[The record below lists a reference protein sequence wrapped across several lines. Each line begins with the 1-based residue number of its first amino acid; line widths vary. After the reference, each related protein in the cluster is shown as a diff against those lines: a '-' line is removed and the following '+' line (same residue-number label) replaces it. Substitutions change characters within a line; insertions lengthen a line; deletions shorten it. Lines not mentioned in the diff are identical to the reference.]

1 MTKQLLPN
9 HCQRRSRAM
18 AAPDRPGET
27 DTERRFGVRFV
38 GVNRNRT
45 RDTECRAGE
54 DDEAQ
59 EIGASSSVPE
69 PAFGATRMRVSRRA
83 FWGIVRC

>member
-1 MTKQLLPN
+1 
-9 HCQRRSRAM
+9 M

-45 RDTECRAGE
+45 RATECRAGE

-59 EIGASSSVPE
+59 EIGAYRGRSTTILRIPWLSRDRFVADPWGVGLRS
-69 PAFGATRMRVSRRA
+69 GAVVHRLGSPLA
-83 FWGIVRC
+83 S

>member
-1 MTKQLLPN
+1 
-9 HCQRRSRAM
+9 M

-38 GVNRNRT
+38 GVNANRT
-45 RDTECRAGE
+45 RATECRAGE

-59 EIGASSSVPE
+59 EIGA
-69 PAFGATRMRVSRRA
+69 
-83 FWGIVRC
+83 